1 MQGQQQ
7 PLELISS
14 TTKYEHIPKQPPPD
28 SGKSQNYA
36 DLDLSKAATAGAP
49 PPPPP
54 SKSEKKPVD
63 YVEVRPQH
71 VKPPAIQVQPP
82 LQRSAAAVK
91 REYKYKTI
99 TAKYNCIHGVQRSL
113 FVVGPHH

>member
-1 MQGQQQ
+1 MIQQTYH
-7 PLELISS
+7 PYHLVDPS
-14 TTKYEHIPKQPPPD
+14 PWP
-28 SGKSQNYA
+28 YA
-36 DLDLSKAATAGAP
+36 GACATAGAP

-91 REYKYKTI
+91 RKYEYKTI

-113 FVVGPHH
+113 FVVGPHY